1 MFPGL
6 CRSTVFRWRSVQ
18 TVAASSHQ
26 DFGKVSKR
34 LWELICPSTP
44 LITPSRKDKLN
55 QSIKCLK
62 TCFELVSSH
71 SVRNGRNLSRLLN
84 SHATIAIKLV
94 YRWHPLKFF
103 MDVNVEP
110 L

>member
-1 MFPGL
+1 MFPEL
-6 CRSTVFRWRSVQ
+6 CRSMVFRWRSGQ
-18 TVAASSHQ
+18 TGVASSHQ
-26 DFGKVSKR
+26 DFGKVSKK
-34 LWELICPSTP
+34 LWELICPSAP
-44 LITPSRKDKLN
+44 LITPSRKDKSN
-55 QSIKCLK
+55 ESTKCLK

-84 SHATIAIKLV
+84 SRTTTAIKLV

>member
-1 MFPGL
+1 MFLEL
-6 CRSTVFRWRSVQ
+6 CRSMVFRWRSIQ

-26 DFGKVSKR
+26 DIGKVSKK

-44 LITPSRKDKLN
+44 LITSSRKDKLN
-55 QSIKCLK
+55 ESIKCLK

-71 SVRNGRNLSRLLN
+71 SVRNGRNPSHLLN
-84 SHATIAIKLV
+84 SRTTTAIKLV
-94 YRWHPLKFF
+94 CRWHPLKFC
-103 MDVNVEP
+103 MDVSVEP